1 MIPFA
6 CRTRTEVSVTAVD
19 VLPRECL
26 CMQGI
31 AMDHAAFARSSREHP
46 MLPSSPNDGRVE
58 LDRALHIKTAPQ
70 PFAWQNGSQLLLLDV
85 EATQWLVAELTFD
98 ADGCIYTEVRR
109 AAYDSQREA
118 IGALLSRA
126 LMYGD
131 DALIDTVEQLNGYMT
146 AHYQVSLI

>member
-1 MIPFA
+1 
-6 CRTRTEVSVTAVD
+6 
-19 VLPRECL
+19 
-26 CMQGI
+26 
-31 AMDHAAFARSSREHP
+31 
-46 MLPSSPNDGRVE
+46 MLPSSPNDGSVE

-85 EATQWLVAELTFD
+85 EATQWLVAELIFD

-131 DALIDTVEQLNGYMT
+131 DALIDTVERLNGYMT
-146 AHYQVSLI
+146 EHYQVSLI